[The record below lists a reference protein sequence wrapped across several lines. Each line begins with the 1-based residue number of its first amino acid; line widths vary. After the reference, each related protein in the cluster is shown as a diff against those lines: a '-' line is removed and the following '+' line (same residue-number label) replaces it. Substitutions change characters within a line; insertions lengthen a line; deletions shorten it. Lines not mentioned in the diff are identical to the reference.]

1 MVRKRSEARDRAYM
15 LWRESGGRML
25 LKDIAAKL
33 DVQPSKVRKW
43 KALDEW
49 SMEETLHQPEEKSSG
64 EIVCRKIGAPIGNK
78 NSVGHKSSVPRRN
91 ANALKTGE
99 YKTIYL
105 DALTEAERLMYDA
118 IDTNPFAAIDE
129 TIRLL
134 TLRERRMLDYLNELH
149 RQELCETK
157 DIYELQAKPMI
168 ANVYDEITGEASEIE
183 VTQEQRT
190 LIGKVEK
197 RQPLID
203 RILMVEE
210 ALTRV
215 QERKIRALETKHRM
229 LLKWQK
235 QAQAEPPSQSP

>member
-1 MVRKRSEARDRAYM
+1 MKRKRSEAQDRAYM
-15 LWRESGGRML
+15 LWRESGGTMP
-25 LKDIAAKL
+25 LKDIAEML
-33 DVQPSKVRKW
+33 HIQPSKVRKW
-43 KALDEW
+43 KSLDAW
-49 SMEETLHQPEEKSSG
+49 SIEETLHKDEEKSSG

-91 ANALKTGE
+91 ANAVTTGE

-105 DALTEAERLMYDA
+105 DALTEAERAMYEA

-149 RQELCETK
+149 EQELCETK

-168 ANVYDEITGEASEIE
+168 ANVYDELTGEASEVE

-235 QAQAEPPSQSP
+235 QTQAAPPNQSS

>member
-1 MVRKRSEARDRAYM
+1 MKRKRSEARDRAYM
-15 LWRESGGRML
+15 LWQESGGTMP
-25 LKDIAAKL
+25 LKDIADAL
-33 DVQPSKVRKW
+33 HVQPSKVRKW
-43 KALDEW
+43 KSLDEW
-49 SMEETLHQPEEKSSG
+49 SMEETLHNEEEKSPG

-134 TLRERRMLDYLNELH
+134 TLRERRMLDYLSELH

-168 ANVYDEITGEASEIE
+168 ANVYDELTGEASEIE

-229 LLKWQK
+229 LLK
-235 QAQAEPPSQSP
+235 